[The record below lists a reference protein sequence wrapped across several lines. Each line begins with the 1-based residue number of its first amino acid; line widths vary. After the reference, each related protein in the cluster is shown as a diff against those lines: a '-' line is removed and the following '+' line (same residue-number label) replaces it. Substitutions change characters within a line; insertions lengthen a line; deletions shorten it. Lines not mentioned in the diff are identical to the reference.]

1 MVQILDRR
9 ARGRGQGNRP
19 QRNGNGPDYLGFY
32 CCFSNPNFQVGLFP
46 VRLVVA
52 RKKKSHQC
60 IMFNLFG
67 ENLKF
72 FDFKKLKY
80 TMFQTYCSNI
90 LLPPLPLPARAF
102 TFKHTS
108 KVAAN
113 VNNHRSH
120 MDARSICHTAG
131 LASKMSKFPYG
142 WISLLTRMDI

>member
-1 MVQILDRR
+1 
-9 ARGRGQGNRP
+9 
-19 QRNGNGPDYLGFY
+19 
-32 CCFSNPNFQVGLFP
+32 
-46 VRLVVA
+46 
-52 RKKKSHQC
+52 
-60 IMFNLFG
+60 MFNLFG
-67 ENLKF
+67 ENLKIF
-72 FDFKKLKY
+72 YFKKLKY

-131 LASKMSKFPYG
+131 LASRCQNFHTGGFLSLHG
-142 WISLLTRMDI
+142 WIYEKFNLHQIYRFGYGIASSILVSPRGTVIGIISKKIEQPSKPKLNYSGVQVGDQT